1 MMLFYAIFNSRIVIL
16 NLRGSDVIRQQK
28 LLKFKAEAKEQ
39 NPQTTT
45 VPFLVLIPP
54 LKMYN

>member
-1 MMLFYAIFNSRIVIL
+1 MQFSTQNWYFKLKR
-16 NLRGSDVIRQQK
+16 DVIRQQK
-28 LLKFKAEAKEQ
+28 LLKSKAEAKEQ

-45 VPFLVLIPP
+45 VPFLVLVPP